1 MKAKPK
7 QLGDIEIMEQFRFP
21 GKTTIYRTIDHGT
34 KNWAFQT
41 KRWCMNLET
50 NKAEYLFCREK
61 VFHVEHKN

>member
-7 QLGDIEIMEQFRFP
+7 QLGDLEIMEQFRLP
-21 GKTTIYRTIDHGT
+21 GKQTIYRTIDHGT

-50 NKAEYLFCREK
+50 NKAEYLFCRER
-61 VFHVEHKN
+61 VIPVELK